1 MRSADVRSTT
11 LLPQVAGYL
20 TSLFDWC
27 PPLVD
32 ISFHCFFIMAK
43 STGFFSLRRGS
54 TKSLTFS
61 VLDGKQITKDRVSI
75 VRNPKTEA
83 QQIQRTLMNTVVQ
96 AYSLLKPICDHSFE
110 GVQVGRRSMQEF
122 VKRNANIMRSKLTVA
137 GTAYGA
143 VKAFCPIGRSYVAPN
158 EFVVSDGSL
167 PKVYATPNMQLFIA
181 ANTYQGMLTEWG
193 LKAGD
198 QITILAL
205 SDFNGDGNPDFDY
218 CRIILTP
225 QENGENAPLSSAF
238 VDENGVILSPNYRNE
253 NTSRFRFV
261 YDADGHLDIA
271 IAGDTDPVTPD
282 AVAIIVSRK
291 AADGSWL
298 RSKAAFVLGKS
309 VTGLTLDDA
318 LAADSDRSLD
328 SLSALYLN
336 NASTSNATPVAI
348 PLPEE
353 GKNIIYWI
361 NDNSVVPSVGGL
373 GMKIAHNVAGYVGQI
388 LVNGQGAL
396 WGKTAI
402 TDVEATNY
410 TDRKAALV
418 AAIKAKL
425 RVESFGMIEGSE
437 TEVSATLP
445 VYAEVFSI

>member
-1 MRSADVRSTT
+1 MPAVIRCCPGSRMSN
-11 LLPQVAGYL
+11 LPLRLVPPIGGYFF
-20 TSLFDWC
+20 SL
-27 PPLVD
+27 
-32 ISFHCFFIMAK
+32 FFIMAK
-43 STGFFSLRRGS
+43 SKGFFGLRRGS

-61 VLDGKQITKDRVSI
+61 VLDGQQITKDRVYI
-75 VRNPKTEA
+75 VRNPKTDA

-122 VKRNANIMRSKLTVA
+122 VKRNANIMRSKLTAA
-137 GTAYGA
+137 GTAYGT

-158 EFVVSDGSL
+158 EFIVSDGSL
-167 PKVYATPNMQLFIA
+167 PKVYATSEMKLFLTT
-181 ANTYQGMLTEWG
+181 NTYQGMLTEWN

-218 CRIILTP
+218 CRVILTP
-225 QENGENAPLSSAF
+225 MENGENAPLSSAF
-238 VDENGVILSPNYRNE
+238 VDENGMILSPNFRNE

-261 YDADGHLDIA
+261 YDAGGDLQIA
-271 IAGDTDPVTPD
+271 LAGDNDPVVPD

-298 RSKAAFVLGKS
+298 RSKAAFVLGSS
-309 VTGLTLDDA
+309 VTGLTLDEA

-336 NASTSNATPVAI
+336 NASTNNATPVAI
-348 PLPEE
+348 PLPAE
-353 GKNIIYWI
+353 GQNIIYWI

-388 LVNGQGAL
+388 LVNGEGAL

-410 TDRKAALV
+410 TDQKAALV

-437 TEVSATLP
+437 TEVSAALP
-445 VYAEVFSI
+445 VYAEEFSI

>member
-1 MRSADVRSTT
+1 
-11 LLPQVAGYL
+11 
-20 TSLFDWC
+20 
-27 PPLVD
+27 
-32 ISFHCFFIMAK
+32 MAK

-61 VLDGKQITKDRVSI
+61 VLDGQQITKDRVSI

-122 VKRNANIMRSKLTVA
+122 VKRNANILRSKLTAA

-158 EFVVSDGSL
+158 EFIVSDGSL
-167 PKVYATPNMQLFIA
+167 PKVYVTTNMKLFLTT
-181 ANTYQGMLTEWG
+181 NTYQGMLTEWG

-218 CRIILTP
+218 CRVILTP
-225 QENGENAPLSSAF
+225 MENGENAPLSSAF
-238 VDENGVILSPNYRNE
+238 VDENGMILSPNFRNE

-261 YDADGHLDIA
+261 YDAGGDLQIA
-271 IAGDTDPVTPD
+271 LAGDTDPVVPD

-298 RSKAAFVLGKS
+298 RSKAAFVLGSS
-309 VTGLTLDDA
+309 VTGLTLGEA

-336 NASTSNATPVAI
+336 NASSNNATPVAI
-348 PLPEE
+348 PLPAE
-353 GKNIIYWI
+353 GQNIIYWI
-361 NDNSVVPSVGGL
+361 DDNSIVPSVGGL

-388 LVNGQGAL
+388 LVNGEGAL

-410 TDRKAALV
+410 TDNKAALV

-425 RVESFGMIEGSE
+425 RVDSFGMIEGSE
-437 TEVSATLP
+437 TEVSASLP
-445 VYAEVFSI
+445 VYAEEFSI

>member
-1 MRSADVRSTT
+1 
-11 LLPQVAGYL
+11 
-20 TSLFDWC
+20 
-27 PPLVD
+27 
-32 ISFHCFFIMAK
+32 MAK
-43 STGFFSLRRGS
+43 SPGFFGLRRGS

-61 VLDGKQITKDRVSI
+61 VLDGQQITKDRVYN

-122 VKRNANIMRSKLTVA
+122 VKRNANIMRSKLTAA

-167 PKVYATPNMQLFIA
+167 PKVYANKDMQLFIA
-181 ANTYQGMLTEWG
+181 ANTYQGMLTEWN

-225 QENGENAPLSSAF
+225 MENGENAPLSSPF
-238 VDENGVILSPNYRNE
+238 VDENGMILSPNFRNE
-253 NTSRFRFV
+253 NTSRFRFI
-261 YDADGHLDIA
+261 YENEALQIA
-271 IAGDTDPVTPD
+271 LAGDTDPVQPD

-291 AADGSWL
+291 ATDGTWL
-298 RSKAAFVLGKS
+298 RSKAAFVLGSS
-309 VTGLTLDDA
+309 VTGLTLDEA

-336 NASTSNATPVAI
+336 NASTNNATPVAI
-348 PLPEE
+348 PLPAE
-353 GKNIIYWI
+353 GQNIIYWI

-388 LVNGQGAL
+388 LVNGEGAL

-410 TDRKAALV
+410 TENKAALV

-437 TEVSATLP
+437 TEVSAALP